1 MRLSV
6 AIPVLNEESVLPEL
20 LRRVG
25 AVLDG
30 VPGGPH
36 EMLLVDDGSTDRSR
50 AILAAASQL
59 DPRVRAIFLSRNFGH
74 QPAITA
80 ALDHVRGDVVIVMDG
95 DLQDVPEEI
104 PRFLAAHAEGFD
116 VVYARRSSR
125 KEGFLLRFCYFGF
138 YRMFASLSRLD
149 IPLDAGDFALLTR
162 RVVTAIRSAPERNR
176 YLRGLRAWAGFR
188 QCGLVVERAARA
200 GGESKY
206 SYGALLRLALDGV
219 FAFSIIPIRA
229 AMFLGA
235 LATLGAVIFALYA
248 TYARVVLLERAPPG
262 YTSIIVVVTFM
273 SGVIL
278 FFLGVV
284 GEYVGRVY
292 EETKARP
299 LYVVEEIVGDGP

>member
-6 AIPVLNEESVLPEL
+6 AIPILNEESVLPEL

-25 AVLDG
+25 VVLDG

-36 EMLLVDDGSTDRSR
+36 EMVVVDDGSTDRTREMLS
-50 AILAAASQL
+50 AASQL
-59 DPRVRAIFLSRNFGH
+59 DLRVRAILLSRNFGH
-74 QPAITA
+74 QAAITA
-80 ALDHVRGDVVIVMDG
+80 ALDHVRGDLVVVMDG

-116 VVYARRSSR
+116 VVYARRTSR
-125 KEGFLLRFCYFGF
+125 KEGILLRFCYFVF
-138 YRMFASLSRLD
+138 YRLFARLSRLD
-149 IPLDAGDFALLTR
+149 IPLDAGDFALMTR
-162 RVVTAIRSAPERNR
+162 RVVDAIRSAPERNR

-188 QCGLVVERAARA
+188 QCGIVVERAARA
-200 GGESKY
+200 GGASKY
-206 SYGALLRLALDGV
+206 SYGALFRLALDGL
-219 FAFSIIPIRA
+219 FAFSIVPIRA
-229 AMFLGA
+229 AMFFGA
-235 LATLGAVIFALYA
+235 LATLGATVFALYA
-248 TYARVVLLERAPPG
+248 VYAKLVLDRSPQG
-262 YTSIIVVVTFM
+262 FTSILLVVTFM

-299 LYVVEEIVGDGP
+299 LYVVEEILGDGP

>member
-1 MRLSV
+1 MRLSI
-6 AIPVLNEESVLPEL
+6 AIPLLNEESVLPEL

-36 EMLLVDDGSTDRSR
+36 EIVLVDDGSTDRTR
-50 AILAAASQL
+50 DMLAAASQL
-59 DPRVRAIFLSRNFGH
+59 DPRVRAILLSRNFGH

-80 ALDHVRGDVVIVMDG
+80 ALDHVRGDVVVVMDG

-116 VVYARRSSR
+116 VVYARRTSR
-125 KEGFLLRFCYFGF
+125 KEGFILRFCYFAF
-138 YRMFASLSRLD
+138 YRMFASLSRLE
-149 IPLDAGDFALLTR
+149 IPLDTGDFALLTR
-162 RVVTAIRSAPERNR
+162 RVVDAIRSAPERNR

-188 QCGLVVERAARA
+188 QCGIVVERAARA

-206 SYGALLRLALDGV
+206 SYTALLRLALDGL

-235 LATLGAVIFALYA
+235 VATAGAMLFALYA
-248 TYARVVLLERAPPG
+248 IYAKLVLDRSPAG
-262 YTSIIVVVTFM
+262 FTSILLVVTFM

-292 EETKARP
+292 EETKGRP
-299 LYVVEEIVGDGP
+299 LYVVEEILGDGP

>member
-1 MRLSV
+1 MRLSI
-6 AIPVLNEESVLPEL
+6 AIPILNEESVLPEL

-36 EMLLVDDGSTDRSR
+36 EIVLVDDGSTDRTR
-50 AILAAASQL
+50 EILAATSRL
-59 DPRVRAIFLSRNFGH
+59 DPRVRAILLSRNFGH
-74 QPAITA
+74 QAAITA
-80 ALDHVRGDVVIVMDG
+80 ALDHVRGDLVVVMDG

-116 VVYARRSSR
+116 VVYARRTSR
-125 KEGFLLRFCYFGF
+125 KEGFILRFCYYAF
-138 YRMFASLSRLD
+138 YRLFARLSQLD

-162 RVVTAIRSAPERNR
+162 RVVDAIRSAPERNR

-188 QCGLVVERAARA
+188 QCGVVIERAARA

-206 SYGALLRLALDGV
+206 SYTALIRLALDGL
-219 FAFSIIPIRA
+219 FAFSIVPIRA
-229 AMFLGA
+229 AIFLGG
-235 LATLGAVIFALYA
+235 LATLGATVFAVYALYA
-248 TYARVVLLERAPPG
+248 KLFLDRSPPG
-262 YTSIIVVVTFM
+262 FTSILLVVTFM

-292 EETKARP
+292 EETKGRP
-299 LYVVEEIVGDGP
+299 LYVVEEILGDGP

>member
-6 AIPVLNEESVLPEL
+6 AIPVLNEEAVLPEL
-20 LRRVG
+20 IRRVG

-36 EMLLVDDGSTDRSR
+36 EMVLVDDGSTDRTR
-50 AILAAASQL
+50 VILAEASRR
-59 DPRVRAIFLSRNFGH
+59 DPRVRAILLSRNFGH

-80 ALDHVRGDVVIVMDG
+80 ALDHVRGDLVVVMDG

-116 VVYARRSSR
+116 VVYARRAAR
-125 KEGFLLRFCYFGF
+125 KEGILLRFCYFVF
-138 YRMFASLSRLD
+138 YRFFASLSRLD
-149 IPLDAGDFALLTR
+149 IPLDAGDFALMTR
-162 RVVTAIRSAPERNR
+162 RVVDAIRSAPERNR

-188 QCGLVVERAARA
+188 QCGIVVERAARA

-206 SYGALLRLALDGV
+206 SYGALFRLALDGL

-229 AMFLGA
+229 AMLLGA
-235 LATLGAVIFALYA
+235 LATLGATIFAVFAVYA
-248 TYARVVLLERAPPG
+248 KLVLDRSPQG
-262 YTSIIVVVTFM
+262 FTSILLVVTFM

-299 LYVVEEIVGDGP
+299 LYVVEEIFGDGP

>member
-6 AIPVLNEESVLPEL
+6 AIPVLNEEAVLPEL
-20 LRRVG
+20 IRRVG

-30 VPGGPH
+30 IPGGPH
-36 EMLLVDDGSTDRSR
+36 EMVLVDDGSTDRSR
-50 AILAAASQL
+50 VILAEASRR
-59 DPRVRAIFLSRNFGH
+59 DPRVRAILLSRNFGH

-80 ALDHVRGDVVIVMDG
+80 ALDHVRGDLVVVMDG

-116 VVYARRSSR
+116 VVYARRAAR
-125 KEGFLLRFCYFGF
+125 KEGILLRFWYFVF
-138 YRMFASLSRLD
+138 YRLFASLSRLD
-149 IPLDAGDFALLTR
+149 IPLDAGDFALMTR
-162 RVVTAIRSAPERNR
+162 RVVDAIRSAPERNR

-188 QCGLVVERAARA
+188 QCGIVVERAARA
-200 GGESKY
+200 GGVSKY
-206 SYGALLRLALDGV
+206 SYGALFRLALDGL

-229 AMFLGA
+229 AMLLGA
-235 LATLGAVIFALYA
+235 LATLGATIFAVFAVYA
-248 TYARVVLLERAPPG
+248 KLVLDRSPQG
-262 YTSIIVVVTFM
+262 FTSILLVVTFM

-299 LYVVEEIVGDGP
+299 LYVVEEIFGDGP

>member
-36 EMLLVDDGSTDRSR
+36 EMVLVDDGSTDRSR
-50 AILAAASQL
+50 EILATASQL

-104 PRFLAAHAEGFD
+104 PRFLAMHDQGFD

-125 KEGFLLRFCYFGF
+125 KEGFLLRFCYFAF
-138 YRMFASLSRLD
+138 YRMFASLARLD

-162 RVVTAIRSAPERNR
+162 RVVNAIRSAPERNR

-188 QCGLVVERAARA
+188 QCGIVVERAPRA

-206 SYGALLRLALDGV
+206 SYGALFRLALDGV

-248 TYARVVLLERAPPG
+248 TYARVVFDRSPQG
-262 YTSIIVVVTFM
+262 YTSILVVVTFM

-299 LYVVEEIVGDGP
+299 LYVIEEILGDGP

>member
-6 AIPVLNEESVLPEL
+6 AIPVLNEEAVLPEL
-20 LRRVG
+20 IRRVG

-36 EMLLVDDGSTDRSR
+36 EMVLVDDGSTDRTR
-50 AILAAASQL
+50 VILAEASRR
-59 DPRVRAIFLSRNFGH
+59 DPRVRAILLSRNFGH

-80 ALDHVRGDVVIVMDG
+80 ALDHVRGDLVVVMDG

-116 VVYARRSSR
+116 VVYARRAAR
-125 KEGFLLRFCYFGF
+125 KEGILLRFCYFVF
-138 YRMFASLSRLD
+138 YRLFASLSRLD
-149 IPLDAGDFALLTR
+149 IPLDAGDFALMTR
-162 RVVTAIRSAPERNR
+162 RVVDAIRSAPERNR

-188 QCGLVVERAARA
+188 QCGIVVERAARA
-200 GGESKY
+200 GGVSKY
-206 SYGALLRLALDGV
+206 SYGALFRLALDGL

-229 AMFLGA
+229 AMLLGA
-235 LATLGAVIFALYA
+235 LATLGATIFAVFAVYA
-248 TYARVVLLERAPPG
+248 KLVLDRSPQG
-262 YTSIIVVVTFM
+262 FTSILLVVTFM

-299 LYVVEEIVGDGP
+299 LYVVEEIFGDGP

>member
-1 MRLSV
+1 MRLSI
-6 AIPVLNEESVLPEL
+6 AIPVLNEEAVLPEL
-20 LRRVG
+20 LRRVS

-30 VPGGPH
+30 IPGGPH
-36 EMLLVDDGSTDRSR
+36 EMVLVDDGSTDRTR
-50 AILAAASQL
+50 ELLAAASRL
-59 DPRVRAIFLSRNFGH
+59 DSRVRAILLSRNFGH

-104 PRFLAAHAEGFD
+104 PRFLAAHAEGYD
-116 VVYARRSSR
+116 VVYARRTAR
-125 KEGFLLRFCYFGF
+125 KEGFILRFCYFAF

-162 RVVTAIRSAPERNR
+162 RVVDAIRSAPERNR

-188 QCGLVVERAARA
+188 QCGVVVERAARA

-206 SYGALLRLALDGV
+206 SYTALLRLALDGL

-229 AMFLGA
+229 AMLLGV
-235 LATLGAVIFALYA
+235 LATAMAMVFALYA
-248 TYARVVLLERAPPG
+248 VYAKFVLGSPQGFTAIL
-262 YTSIIVVVTFM
+262 VVVTFM

-292 EETKARP
+292 EETKGRP
-299 LYVVEEIVGDGP
+299 LYVVEEILGDGP